1 MASRRTATAYSG
13 LRLTENIGLAT
24 AKSGN
29 GSIIAPEPTVIEHAY
44 YK

>member
-29 GSIIAPEPTVIEHAY
+29 GSIVATQNY
-44 YK
+44 SNRTRL